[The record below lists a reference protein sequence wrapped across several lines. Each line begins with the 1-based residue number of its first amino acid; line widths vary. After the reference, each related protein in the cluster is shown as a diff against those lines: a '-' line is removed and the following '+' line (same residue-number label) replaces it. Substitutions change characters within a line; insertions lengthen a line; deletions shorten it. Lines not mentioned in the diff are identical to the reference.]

1 MVAGSYGPYGA
12 FTTYRPPWEG
22 FFIPP
27 AMRVVADFC
36 LLTRG
41 RLMGDPYYP
50 WFGLRPKEAYSG
62 RIHRRNRGPSPN
74 SLFLIPLIPYSG
86 VLKDLTY
93 L

>member
-1 MVAGSYGPYGA
+1 
-12 FTTYRPPWEG
+12 
-22 FFIPP
+22 
-27 AMRVVADFC
+27 
-36 LLTRG
+36 
-41 RLMGDPYYP
+41 MGNPCYP
-50 WFGLRPKEAYSG
+50 GFGLRPKEAYSG